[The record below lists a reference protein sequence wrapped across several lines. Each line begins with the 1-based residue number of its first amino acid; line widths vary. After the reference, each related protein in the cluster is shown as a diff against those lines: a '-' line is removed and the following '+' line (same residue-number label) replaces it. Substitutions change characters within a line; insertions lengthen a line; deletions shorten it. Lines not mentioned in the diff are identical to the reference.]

1 MGLRRA
7 GDGGHSSGNADNGS
21 GSGDGGGPGPGDEDA
36 LGTAEISTN
45 WTDPELERAVDQN
58 RKLIPIPILIHQ

>member
-7 GDGGHSSGNADNGS
+7 DDGGHSSGNADNGS
-21 GSGDGGGPGPGDEDA
+21 GSGDDDGPGPGDEDA

-45 WTDPELERAVDQN
+45 
-58 RKLIPIPILIHQ
+58 

>member
-1 MGLRRA
+1 MGLRRT

-21 GSGDGGGPGPGDEDA
+21 GSGDGGGPGPGNEDA

-45 WTDPELERAVDQN
+45 
-58 RKLIPIPILIHQ
+58 

>member
-1 MGLRRA
+1 MSLSRA

-21 GSGDGGGPGPGDEDA
+21 GSGDSGEPGPGNEDA

-45 WTDPELERAVDQN
+45 
-58 RKLIPIPILIHQ
+58 